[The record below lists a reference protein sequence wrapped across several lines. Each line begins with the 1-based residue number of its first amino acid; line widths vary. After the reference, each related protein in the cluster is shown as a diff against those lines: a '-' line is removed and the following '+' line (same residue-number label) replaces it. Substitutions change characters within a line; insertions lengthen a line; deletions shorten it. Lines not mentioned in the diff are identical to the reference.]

1 MDGSEGETKFG
12 LNAYENGDASDE
24 EESSDENPSDEDLK
38 KTEQKEGKTQTKGNE
53 PPKNE
58 RVLSENIHINGSVQ
72 KSLQDTI
79 EEGGL
84 ETIISSSSVNRSWS
98 DKERGSVESDINIC
112 ISDSRLQDLKEKLT
126 IKQRL
131 QKLFGVHITMTQKEF
146 DNKIRI
152 LYKCCLKSVR
162 DLHELHLRRMMGM
175 EIINDIIARAKSAS
189 VSMSHVIHI
198 TWSIMSCIHHFQLR
212 LRTVSI
218 SLISYARRKKA
229 EECMKSYSQL
239 IRLFRP
245 EMHRII
251 LNAIITFYREGK
263 LWEIEFACTDLIVQL
278 LQIYQD
284 AEEGIED
291 LLYTLETST
300 LLNVHEAKCLTQI
313 LYEIMKKVRWRRMS
327 EYLMK
332 KILSMLESSIV
343 PKSTDNYN
351 YVPLRKGLEIC
362 MRNTIGNLGNKD
374 LIKLL
379 FFILKKMHDKD
390 LDEETIMC
398 FGNLAAYGAKKFKL
412 KSPKSSILDGP
423 LPYILRLFQ
432 INNTILILYSMRIWQ
447 SLIDRNNNALNFLS
461 PRLGLENM
469 YQVVALTLIEIPCG
483 YTASCFITVAMSLQE
498 YAFSISQENLVT
510 SHHLHATILSLL
522 TLVCYI
528 HNATVF
534 YDYVN
539 TIMERRAE
547 WAPHLNPPLKAH
559 YEYAQHHVL
568 WNKPE
573 LFFEDWEA
581 RYGLWKCFRTK
592 KKTAHRK
599 SIVV

>member
-1 MDGSEGETKFG
+1 
-12 LNAYENGDASDE
+12 
-24 EESSDENPSDEDLK
+24 
-38 KTEQKEGKTQTKGNE
+38 
-53 PPKNE
+53 
-58 RVLSENIHINGSVQ
+58 
-72 KSLQDTI
+72 
-79 EEGGL
+79 
-84 ETIISSSSVNRSWS
+84 
-98 DKERGSVESDINIC
+98 
-112 ISDSRLQDLKEKLT
+112 
-126 IKQRL
+126 
-131 QKLFGVHITMTQKEF
+131 MTQKEF